1 MYMHDWCNC
10 NSERE
15 RERERVN
22 RKEEKKREERGEH
35 LPASGVVKLT
45 AGPVVA
51 PALLT
56 ATAR

>member
-1 MYMHDWCNC
+1 MIGATVTQ
-10 NSERE
+10 RE
-15 RERERVN
+15 RERERAK

-51 PALLT
+51 PALLM